1 MPSSCALFLQPREI
15 IIERQSRPHLAMID
29 ASRFDGKAIIISWGP
44 VYYFVQ
50 ASIEDADS

>member
-15 IIERQSRPHLAMID
+15 IIERQNRPHLAMID